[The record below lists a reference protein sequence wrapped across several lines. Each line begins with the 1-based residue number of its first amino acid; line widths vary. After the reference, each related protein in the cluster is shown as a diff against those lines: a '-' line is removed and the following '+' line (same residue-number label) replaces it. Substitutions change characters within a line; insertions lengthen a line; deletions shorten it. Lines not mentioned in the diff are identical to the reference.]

1 MQKILFLTGG
11 LGFAG
16 KHYYKNYR
24 NSWDKIIV
32 FDKKTYASDLKFFK
46 RYKRDKDKLI
56 IGDICNYKKL
66 YKSMPKNCYVIH
78 FAAESHV
85 DNSFLSS
92 LIFTKTNTFGTH
104 TLLEV
109 CRLKQNK
116 KIIIISTDEVYGETY
131 SKKKNERSILEPTN
145 PYSASKTSADIIS
158 QTYFKCYKMPI
169 SIIRSNNLYG
179 EYQYIEKIIPAT
191 INAIHQSPKNKLNIH
206 GKGLTIR
213 NFLHVSDF
221 ASSIQTVLKKSKD
234 GEIFNVR
241 GKYKIKIIDL
251 IKYLGKL
258 HGVNI
263 SKFSKFVKD
272 RPFNDFTYNISDKKI
287 RSLGWFERKKF
298 NPEIKKILKENLVLK

>member
-16 KHYYKNYR
+16 KHYYKKYR
-24 NSWDKIIV
+24 KNWDRVIV

-46 RYKRDKDKLI
+46 KYKRKKDSLI

-66 YKSMPKNCYVIH
+66 YNAMPKNCYVIH

-92 LIFTKTNTFGTH
+92 LIFTKTNAFGTH

-131 SKKKNERSILEPTN
+131 GKRKNEKSLLEPTN

-191 INAIHQSPKNKLNIH
+191 INAIHQSPKIKLKIH
-206 GKGLTIR
+206 GKGLTVR

-221 ASSIQTVLKKSKD
+221 SSSIQTVLKKSKA

-251 IKYLGKL
+251 IKYLASIYN
-258 HGVNI
+258 VNI

-287 RSLGWFERKKF
+287 RSLGWFEKKKF
-298 NPEIKKILKENLVLK
+298 